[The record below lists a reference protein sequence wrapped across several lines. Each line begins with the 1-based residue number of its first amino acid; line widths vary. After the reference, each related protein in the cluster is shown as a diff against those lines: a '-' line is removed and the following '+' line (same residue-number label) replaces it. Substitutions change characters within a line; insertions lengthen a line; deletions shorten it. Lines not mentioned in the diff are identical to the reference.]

1 MKENVLSIFYLRIV
15 HPTSTWF
22 DNKNNSNNVNNNS
35 SLLITILAIAVRVEI
50 NALACYNT
58 LLNL

>member
-35 SLLITILAIAVRVEI
+35 RLLITILAIAARVEV
-50 NALACYNT
+50 NALSM
-58 LLNL
+58 L

>member
-1 MKENVLSIFYLRIV
+1 MFYRYFTCAFV

-35 SLLITILAIAVRVEI
+35 RLLITILAIAARVEV
-50 NALACYNT
+50 NALSM
-58 LLNL
+58 L